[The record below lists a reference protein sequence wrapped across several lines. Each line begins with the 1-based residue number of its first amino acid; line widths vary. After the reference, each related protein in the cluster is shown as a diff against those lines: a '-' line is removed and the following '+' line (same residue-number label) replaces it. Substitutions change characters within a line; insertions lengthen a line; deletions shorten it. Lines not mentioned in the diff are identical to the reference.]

1 MYRVTSVTSGE
12 IFKSTIY
19 QFALQFY
26 SEFNS
31 APCRY
36 SLDANL
42 SLQNIFDLIV
52 GKTSLTCAR
61 REHVVLYNTCMLLV
75 SKKFFAFEGKNMKL
89 FVYLI
94 RTICKYK
101 NYVASCH
108 GWNIYPHPV
117 SFGDAV
123 AYVCLEMFL
132 CFFQQFYRLAYVS
145 RARFIRLFLDS
156 LSILAPHDSNL
167 R

>member
-42 SLQNIFDLIV
+42 SLQNIFDLSV

-75 SKKFFAFEGKNMKL
+75 SKNFFAFEGKNMKL

-132 CFFQQFYRLAYVS
+132 CFFQQFDRLAYVS
-145 RARFIRLFLDS
+145 SARRFMVYS
-156 LSILAPHDSNL
+156 SILCSFCHHTIQT
-167 R
+167 